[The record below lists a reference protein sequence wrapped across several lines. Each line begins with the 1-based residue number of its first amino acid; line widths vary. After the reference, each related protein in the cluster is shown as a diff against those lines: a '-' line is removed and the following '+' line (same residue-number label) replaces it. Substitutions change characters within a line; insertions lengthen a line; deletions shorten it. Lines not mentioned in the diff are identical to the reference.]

1 MIAAFPIDFWSE
13 ASEFRRFDRHR
24 GLGVESLQFRPIF
37 HTLPDQK
44 NTVNRFTFSMALAVL
59 CWPGGLHAQQ
69 KSVGEPY
76 RITPPLRV
84 AQRYT
89 AGAKPTTSDP
99 FKPSDPN
106 DRPRVTAIEGY
117 CLVTLKD
124 HGRWVPGDRAFTAIR
139 DDKFYFFA
147 SPRERDIFLAK
158 PERYVPVLDG
168 DCIVNFA
175 ETGERIPG
183 NLQMGMFFQERLFF
197 FKDQESLERFQTD
210 PEVFL
215 NADLIDDGRC
225 VVSKVAEHRDVAGIP
240 ETVAIVRGRRYFF
253 ASAFHRKVFLAS
265 PQHFGLDGSAVER
278 LAVSV
283 PDAGKLGP
291 SGMPQFGNPNVGA
304 GSVVPEGFKNQVS
317 TGGKKA
323 VKKDGEEAPE
333 KMENRAMAGYCPVSI
348 KTQGTWQRGKSSYK
362 STFDGKVYFLVGP
375 EELAA
380 FKSNQLEFVPVLGGD
395 SVLNYADDYERVPG
409 SVFHAVQY
417 QGRLYLFA
425 NVAQSKRFAANKD
438 RYANADLASQGN
450 CVVSGVDD
458 KQEIAG
464 SADFETLY
472 LGLRYRFA
480 SQEYLDKF
488 LASPKTYAEQ

>member
-1 MIAAFPIDFWSE
+1 MLS
-13 ASEFRRFDRHR
+13 
-24 GLGVESLQFRPIF
+24 
-37 HTLPDQK
+37 DQ
-44 NTVNRFTFSMALAVL
+44 NTAVNRFTFRMALAIL
-59 CWPGGLHAQQ
+59 CWTGDLHAQQ
-69 KSVGEPY
+69 KSTGESY

-89 AGAKPTTSDP
+89 AGAKSITPNP
-99 FKPSDPN
+99 FKPSEPN

-124 HGRWVPGDRAFTAIR
+124 HSRWVPGDRAFAAIR
-139 DDKFYFFA
+139 DDRFYFFA

-168 DCIVNFA
+168 DCVVTFM
-175 ETGERIPG
+175 ETSERIPG
-183 NLQMGMFFQERLFF
+183 SLQFGMFFQERLFF
-197 FKDQESLERFQTD
+197 FKDQESLERFQTE
-210 PEVFL
+210 PEIYL

-240 ETVAIVRGRRYFF
+240 ETVAIVGGRRYFF

-265 PQHFGLDGSAVER
+265 PQHFGLDGSAAGR
-278 LAVSV
+278 LADSV
-283 PDAGKLGP
+283 PDGGKLGS
-291 SGMPQFGNPNVGA
+291 SGMPEFGNPNAGA
-304 GSVVPEGFKNQVS
+304 GSAVPEGFKNQVS

-323 VKKDGEEAPE
+323 QKKEGEEAPE
-333 KMENRAMAGYCPVSI
+333 KMENRAMAGYCPVTI
-348 KTQGTWQRGKSSYK
+348 KTQGVWQRGKSSYK

-395 SVLNYADDYERVPG
+395 SVVSYADDYERVPG
-409 SVFHAVQY
+409 SVFHAVQF

-425 NVAQSKRFAANKD
+425 NAAESKRFAANKD
-438 RYANADLASQGN
+438 RYTNADLASQGN
-450 CVVSGVDD
+450 CVVSAVEI

-464 SADFETLY
+464 NADFETLH

-488 LASPKTYAEQ
+488 LANPKTYAE